1 MSLDDSHA
9 RPTYRPPPAMER
21 RHRHRLEV
29 HPMFDPQDT
38 TGLDLVPGPDACPCK
53 SSGCRSGWVWR
64 PVAAPAEAQGSAAP
78 AAQGVRGAPEAE
90 PEGGS

>member
-1 MSLDDSHA
+1 MTRALAPGVSA
-9 RPTYRPPPAMER
+9 RAAMGGVTANVWR
-21 RHRHRLEV
+21 F

-38 TGLDLVPGPDACPCK
+38 TGLELVPGPDACPCK

-78 AAQGVRGAPEAE
+78 AAQGARGDPEAE
-90 PEGGS
+90 PEGGN